1 MENTTLTASERK
13 DRDYLMNLVTQ
24 RPSVFTIYGKAR
36 YATILALQGEEA
48 KAREYLQSLKEY
60 SVYREDI
67 GRYFDTHRAAYSW
80 RDYRIPTEVAAIEA
94 LRQVTPEDNQTIE
107 EMRRWLL
114 SEKRTQAWDNPV
126 NTVDAVY
133 AFLEGNMDALTSK
146 NGDEDLILV
155 DGKAIDQDKASAG
168 LEYMKVSLPEQVKT
182 LTVDKRSPQTSW
194 GTVYA
199 CFEQAA
205 TEMAATSSGISVK
218 REIVDEGREVG
229 QRVKVRITITAD
241 RDYDFVAITD
251 KRAACLEPVN
261 ALSGYRNG
269 YYVAPRD
276 NATCY
281 YLNQLR
287 KGKLVIEDEYY
298 IDRPGNYT
306 QGSCQAEC
314 AYSTA
319 FRGMA
324 PGESINVTQN
334 NNTIA
339 TKRQ

>member
-1 MENTTLTASERK
+1 MSGMQQM
-13 DRDYLMNLVTQ
+13 LMQ
-24 RPSVFTIYGKAR
+24 QQQK
-36 YATILALQGEEA
+36 EKA
-48 KAREYLQSLKEY
+48 KAKEYLQSLKEY

-67 GRYFDTHRAAYSW
+67 GRYFDTRKATYSW

-94 LRQVTPEDNQTIE
+94 LRQVTPEDQQTVE

-114 SEKRTQAWDNPV
+114 SEKRTQAWDNPL

-133 AFLEGNMDALTSK
+133 AFLEGNMTALAADS
-146 NGDEDLILV
+146 EDRIMV
-155 DGKAIDQDKASAG
+155 DGKAMNTDQASAG
-168 LEYMKVSLPEQVKT
+168 LGYVKTSLPQGSKT
-182 LTVDKRSPQTSW
+182 VTMDKRSRQTSW

-199 CFEQAA
+199 SFEQAS
-205 TEMAATSSGISVK
+205 TKVAATSSGISVK
-218 REIVDEGREVG
+218 REIVGEGREVG

-269 YYVAPRD
+269 YYVTPRD

-324 PGESINVTQN
+324 PGETINVTKN
-334 NNTIA
+334 NSTIA